1 MSEKRQIAVLRK
13 GANIVVATPGRLEDY
28 LRRKLVDLRYVSVLV
43 LDEAGRR
50 DEAMQQR
57 LAWLRLEEGRPDLA
71 DRLADVDKARG
82 WEAAMDEWIEMMER
96 RSRWTA
102 AAFQSAVAGR
112 SDHALDCLEHAQS
125 QRFATFPLLLQAPS
139 LRSLRGHPR
148 FRAILRGLRLE
159 ERVWLEAQ

>member
-1 MSEKRQIAVLRK
+1 MAEF
-13 GANIVVATPGRLEDY
+13 PGYRWRAL
-28 LRRKLVDLRYVSVLV
+28 LSRVLV

-71 DRLADVDKARG
+71 DRLADTDRTRG
-82 WEAAMDEWIEMMER
+82 WEAAMDDWIGMMER
-96 RSRWTA
+96 ASRWTA

-139 LRSLRGHPR
+139 FRSLRGHPR

-159 ERVWLEAQ
+159 EH